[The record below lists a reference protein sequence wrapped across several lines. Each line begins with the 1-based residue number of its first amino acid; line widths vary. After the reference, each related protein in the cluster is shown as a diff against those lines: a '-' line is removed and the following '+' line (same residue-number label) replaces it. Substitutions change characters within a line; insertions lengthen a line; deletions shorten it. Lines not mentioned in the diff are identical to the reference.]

1 MKMNKRRTQP
11 ALMRGIGLLA
21 LLSVAVWVPEPHAED
36 APTVV
41 SDSTPLPALPAG
53 WMIFKSDEGRF
64 QVYMPNEPELTT
76 GKRSTVVG
84 SLDENHYEASQGDAF
99 YLVEVRDLPRVA
111 SWVMSDEALLDSSA
125 ESLIEFAKADNIK
138 RERIT
143 MAGSPGLDL
152 VFDANHHKGF
162 IERARI
168 LLVQRRLF
176 VVITGAPGTEPK
188 TYRNEFI
195 ESFRF
200 SEEK

>member
-1 MKMNKRRTQP
+1 MKMNKPRTQS
-11 ALMRGIGLLA
+11 ALMWGIGLLA

-36 APTVV
+36 PPTVV

-53 WMIFKSDEGRF
+53 WIIFKSDEGRF

-84 SLDENHYEASQGDAF
+84 SLDENHYEASLGDAF
-99 YLVEVRDLPRVA
+99 YLVEVRDLPRIA
-111 SWVMSDEALLDSSA
+111 SWLMSDEGLLDSSA

-138 RERIT
+138 RQRIT

-152 VFDANHHKGF
+152 VFAAKSHKGF

-176 VVITGAPGTEPK
+176 VVIAGAPSTEPK
-188 TYRNEFI
+188 NYRNEFI

-200 SEEK
+200 SEK